1 MAFSPCRTYILYT
14 LPDHFSLHGTKV
26 DDSLCTND
34 SLTKRNSVH
43 IAISQK
49 SFQIYPYQMVPTSFF
64 IALPRPQAF
73 THFKTQLVIPCG
85 HLSPWLMHKRQT
97 PEFGLQKNAP
107 QNLVNIFLFNKCFQ
121 TDLGKRGCSTGSP
134 ALQHIVK
141 SQFF

>member
-73 THFKTQLVIPCG
+73 NHFKTQLIRENFPKKSNC
-85 HLSPWLMHKRQT
+85 S
-97 PEFGLQKNAP
+97 FGFCPNEGGGGPAKFFCP
-107 QNLVNIFLFNKCFQ
+107 LFTNCICHSYFRK
-121 TDLGKRGCSTGSP
+121 SGS
-134 ALQHIVK
+134 LENN
-141 SQFF
+141 